1 MNRWKTSVMLLL
13 ALVLLVPAIPLFAPV
28 NAVGT
33 VGRADN
39 PVDLYMYRNPYRLET
54 TPPSFSGDAIPGSMT
69 PGQSISYNLSYPLT
83 DDLFISAPLD
93 GGVRFIIVHL
103 QDSSVRPGASG
114 LKLKVQINAGKAGS
128 TPIQIATTEFEQ
140 AEMLNDDLKVPM
152 ISSDGYTL
160 DKGSVLE
167 LSLTLTGTGVLPVFF
182 YTHLGAS
189 GSSHMSFLANPIP
202 DDGVSLLMKGPGGFE
217 LEAIVPNGPSEVRTV
232 DFVCSVRDAFG
243 AYDVANISLVIRSTE
258 GNVLISN
265 FTDDPRPSGGE
276 SVAYYNFSHTFA
288 EGTPMGLYDVIV
300 TGNSN
305 TGQSVSYTG
314 KLEVRSGLFISLES
328 SQLEAGSGDTVTFRM
343 RVLNGGSSV
352 DRVSFTGA
360 SDKGWTVTSPDPMDF
375 QGGEDKVVEFRVI
388 VPIRVALRTQSNITM
403 GASSRNADRT
413 YTEVGKVTVTGVS
426 TFGAEVITNP
436 SKDAFAGQQVD
447 YDIKVVNLLDET
459 RSFELSPEELP
470 SSWAVSYSGSN
481 GSSQGSLYTFNV
493 GPQLEAIIR
502 LSVTPSAQT
511 SGLTEFQTYVRAQ
524 GETEKRYLYLAVTV
538 VDPTRDMVK
547 LLGESTRT
555 AVRKGTS
562 FPVEFNRLFFAS
574 ELYNPTLEP
583 LNIDADIT
591 SIEGWTT
598 SLDFESIELGPG
610 SGATLNASIIPPKGA
625 LHKNG
630 APYTFTLTASSGAK
644 GDASLTLNVII
655 PAVHKVELVPER
667 EVVDVK
673 EGKTVNVNLSVR
685 NRGNTDGK
693 VELTV
698 TSDKGLTIDLQP
710 ASADTVSGQELIFK
724 LEVGVGSIDEAK
736 VYAVTVEYTFQ
747 GKKESVKV
755 TVSAQPEKDKNP
767 IPWVTV
773 IIIAVVVIAVLG
785 AAIFVFLIARKRSG
799 KKPVKE
805 AKEAAPQVTVQAV
818 LEEPVEKKVPQTEK
832 VGETQTFEAVGTIEP
847 LSPVQ
852 TTAPPPEDEDQMADS
867 VMNEILGEEPPVEVA
882 EVVEAELLE

>member
-1 MNRWKTSVMLLL
+1 MLLL
-13 ALVLLVPAIPLFAPV
+13 TLVLLAQSIILSSPV
-28 NAVGT
+28 RGAGV
-33 VGRADN
+33 ADN
-39 PVDLYMYRNPYRLET
+39 TVMLYMYKSPYKLET
-54 TPPSFSGDAIPGSMT
+54 TAPS
-69 PGQSISYNLSYPLT
+69 PGQDRISNSIIVGQPIAYNLTYPLT

-93 GGVRFIIVHL
+93 GGVRYMTVHL
-103 QDSSVRPGASG
+103 QDSNVLTGSSG
-114 LKLKVQINAGKAGS
+114 LKLKVEVNKWNGVS
-128 TPIQIATTEFEQ
+128 TPVKLASTEFDQ
-140 AEMLNDDLKVPM
+140 AEMVNDDLKVPL
-152 ISSDGYTL
+152 ISTDGY
-160 DKGSVLE
+160 DVERGSIIE
-167 LSLTLTGTGVLPVFF
+167 LKLTLSGPGVTSALIFF
-182 YTHLGAS
+182 LLTPNGNSYV
-189 GSSHMSFLANPIP
+189 SFLANPIP

-232 DFVCSVRDAFG
+232 DFVCSVSDAFG

-276 SVAYYNFSHTFA
+276 GVAYYNFSHTFA
-288 EGTPMGLYDVIV
+288 EGTPMGIYDVIV

-328 SQLEAGSGDTVTFRM
+328 SQLEAGSGDTVTFKM
-343 RVLNGGSSV
+343 RVLNGGSGV

-360 SDKGWTVTSPDPMDF
+360 SDKGWTVTSPEPMDF

-436 SKDAFAGQQVD
+436 SKDTFAGQQVD

-459 RSFELSPEELP
+459 RSFELSPEDLP
-470 SSWAVSYSGSN
+470 SSWTVSYSGSN

-511 SGLTEFQTYVRAQ
+511 SGRTEFQTYVRAQ

-610 SGATLNASIIPPKGA
+610 SGATLNASITPLKGA
-625 LHKNG
+625 LHKSG

-698 TSDKGLTIDLQP
+698 TSDKGLTIDIQP
-710 ASADTVSGQELIFK
+710 TSADTVAGQELIFK

-755 TVSAQPEKDKNP
+755 TVSAQPEKGKNP

-773 IIIAVVVIAVLG
+773 IIIAVVVLAVLG
-785 AAIFVFLIARKRSG
+785 AAILVFLIARKRSG

-805 AKEAAPQVTVQAV
+805 AKEPAPQVTVQ
-818 LEEPVEKKVPQTEK
+818 VEREGPADKKVPQAEK
-832 VGETQTFEAVGTIEP
+832 AEEAQTFEAVGTVELP
-847 LSPVQ
+847 SLVQ
-852 TTAPPPEDEDQMADS
+852 NTAPPPGDEDQMADT